1 MKKKY
6 ASLVKT
12 LLMIIP
18 LVSFTN
24 IFADDNKFSTPLTGM
39 EEVPPVNTNSTG
51 IALFEL
57 VTNNLNFKVNVTNL
71 DNINAAHIH
80 LGEFGQNGDVIFTLF
95 KPATPIDVLNGTL
108 VEGKVTAVDLQG
120 PLKGK
125 TVNDLVQLINNTKT
139 YVNIH
144 TEQYPNG
151 EIRGQITTVNATNFG
166 I

>member
-57 VTNNLNFKVNVTNL
+57 VKNNINFKVNVTNL

-125 TVNDLVQLINNTKT
+125 TVNDLVLLINNTKT

>member
-6 ASLVKT
+6 VSLVKT
-12 LLMIIP
+12 LLMIMP

-57 VTNNLNFKVNVTNL
+57 VKNNINFKVNVTNL

-144 TEQYPNG
+144 TEEYPNG

>member
-6 ASLVKT
+6 VSLVKT
-12 LLMIIP
+12 LLMIMP

-57 VTNNLNFKVNVTNL
+57 VKNNINFKVNVTNL

-108 VEGKVTAVDLQG
+108 VEGKVTAVDLQR

-125 TVNDLVQLINNTKT
+125 TVNDLVQLINNTQT

>member
-6 ASLVKT
+6 VSLVKT
-12 LLMIIP
+12 LLMIMP

-57 VTNNLNFKVNVTNL
+57 VKNNINFKVNVTNL

>member
-6 ASLVKT
+6 VSLVKT
-12 LLMIIP
+12 LLMIMP

-57 VTNNLNFKVNVTNL
+57 VKNNINFKINVTNL

-80 LGEFGQNGDVIFTLF
+80 LGEFGQNGDIIFTLF

-151 EIRGQITTVNATNFG
+151 EIRGQLTTVNATNFG

>member
-1 MKKKY
+1 MKRKD
-6 ASLVKT
+6 ASLLKAF
-12 LLMIIP
+12 LMIIP
-18 LVSFTN
+18 LVSFTT
-24 IFADDNKFSTPLTGM
+24 IFADDNRFSTPLTGM

-57 VTNNLNFKVNVTNL
+57 VNNNINFKINVTNL
-71 DNINAAHIH
+71 DNIKTAHIH

-108 VEGKVTAVDLQG
+108 VEGKVTSVDLEG
-120 PLKGK
+120 PLQGK
-125 TVNDLVQLINNTKT
+125 TINDLVQLINNTKT

>member
-6 ASLVKT
+6 VSLVKT
-12 LLMIIP
+12 LLMIMP

-57 VTNNLNFKVNVTNL
+57 VKN
-71 DNINAAHIH
+71 NIN
-80 LGEFGQNGDVIFTLF
+80 F
-95 KPATPIDVLNGTL
+95 
-108 VEGKVTAVDLQG
+108 KVTAVDLQG

-125 TVNDLVQLINNTKT
+125 TVNDLIQLINNTKT